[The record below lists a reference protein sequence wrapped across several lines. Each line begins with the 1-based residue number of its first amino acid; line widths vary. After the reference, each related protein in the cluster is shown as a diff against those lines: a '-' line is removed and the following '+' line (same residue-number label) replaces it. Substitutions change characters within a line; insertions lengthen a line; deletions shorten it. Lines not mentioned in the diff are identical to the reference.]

1 MNRQTRTRTHTRAHA
16 LSLPLPAA
24 DIISPPPLQMNSHPE
39 LNVRIKFAT
48 LGEYFDAVRS
58 ATNIKDTPPQAPSH
72 QQPLLPSLSGDF
84 FSYADRMDNYWT
96 GYFTS
101 RPFHKHLDRVLE
113 SKLRAAEILF
123 SLSRA
128 GQVCPCVLVFPCVS
142 LCPCVLVSLCPCFLV
157 SLFPCVLVSL
167 CPCVVLLVW
176 LCLEARAADTAA
188 CHCRGC
194 RLCTR

>member
-128 GQVCPCVLVFPCVS
+128 GQVCPCALVFPCVLVS
-142 LCPCVLVSLCPCFLV
+142 LCPCVLVSLCPC
-157 SLFPCVLVSL
+157 VLVSL
-167 CPCVVLLVW
+167 CRFARLVVFGS
-176 LCLEARAADTAA
+176 E
-188 CHCRGC
+188 GG
-194 RLCTR
+194 